1 MARFS
6 HARPAPRS
14 RPRLCSV
21 PLPILG
27 AGKAPAHLDEGGKR
41 SAVVRAGWS
50 GEATKRR
57 APIEGPVEIAG
68 SGMAWPDRGAAHVRS
83 PIVSLLHDPQI
94 QRPFT
99 GRSLVRAI
107 ES

>member
-6 HARPAPRS
+6 HARPSPRS
-14 RPRLCSV
+14 RTRLYIV

-41 SAVVRAGWS
+41 WAAIPAGWS

-57 APIEGPVEIAG
+57 APIEGPAEIVRSGPTAG
-68 SGMAWPDRGAAHVRS
+68 SAHVRL
-83 PIVSLLHDPQI
+83 PGMSLP
-94 QRPFT
+94 
-99 GRSLVRAI
+99 
-107 ES
+107 